1 MSHFGARF
9 SRMSNNPNNFPQGP
23 SNANI
28 RDLRPV
34 GQTRF
39 QELLGQY
46 PLVSF
51 AITVVCILVYIASN
65 LTNFGKAVSTF
76 AIQPYAVILDLEL
89 YRIITCAYMHLSIM
103 HIGMNMF
110 SLFSIGTSLEAIF
123 GSLRFFFLIL
133 VYTIVIGIVYLGLA
147 VIEIFVWSPA
157 GFYGSAAG
165 FSGVLF
171 AMAVDES
178 ALSVA
183 PTRSVFGFFSVPTK
197 LYPWVLMLVLSII
210 IPGVSLLGHLA
221 GIIVGGMHTSGY
233 LSWLLPSLSTLRK
246 LEDQPW
252 MRPLVR
258 LEMYRLVPTSDLVLE
273 RNSSAS
279 ISLFSQVRQ
288 ILGTLL
294 SPITQ
299 RFSSNSSTTSS
310 TVSST
315 SVSTPRFSGTGT
327 VASGATAT
335 PAPISPQP
343 SQSNSSSEVESG
355 LAAPARP
362 SWASSVSG
370 AISGSSGAHK
380 YSRLGVNESSSD
392 ENQSIQIQDV
402 VVSTDSREAIRQKA
416 AAAAEARAATAKSVG
431 VPQQQQQQQ
440 QQQQPRI

>member
-1 MSHFGARF
+1 
-9 SRMSNNPNNFPQGP
+9 MSNLPQGP

-51 AITVVCILVYIASN
+51 AVTVICIIVYIASN

-76 AIQPYAVILDLEL
+76 AIQPYAVVLDLEL
-89 YRIITCAYMHLSIM
+89 YRIITCAYMHLSMM

-110 SLFSIGTSLEAIF
+110 SLFSMGTSLEVIF

-133 VYTIVIGIVYLGLA
+133 AYTIVIGIVYIGLA
-147 VIEIFVWSPA
+147 VVEMFVWSPS

-197 LYPWVLMLVLSII
+197 LYPWVLMLVLSVV

-258 LEMYRLVPTSDLVLE
+258 LEMYRLVPSSDPVIE

-279 ISLFSQVRQ
+279 ISLFPQVRQ
-288 ILGTLL
+288 FFGTLIA
-294 SPITQ
+294 PITQ
-299 RFSSNSSTTSS
+299 RFSSSAASASAATTTS
-310 TVSST
+310 T
-315 SVSTPRFSGTGT
+315 VSTPRFSGAGT
-327 VASGATAT
+327 VASGGSATA
-335 PAPISPQP
+335 PSVPISPKP
-343 SQSNSSSEVESG
+343 SQSSSSAEVESG
-355 LAAPARP
+355 NAPPSR
-362 SWASSVSG
+362 SWAASVG
-370 AISGSSGAHK
+370 AISGISGVHQ
-380 YSRLGVNESSSD
+380 YSRLGVNELSSD
-392 ENQSIQIQDV
+392 ENQSAKEITSDE
-402 VVSTDSREAIRQKA
+402 DSRDAMREKA
-416 AAAAEARAATAKSVG
+416 AAAAEARAASSKTIG
-431 VPQQQQQQQ
+431 LPQQ